1 MAVLILNIRNEVGQ
15 ALTSIEGIPFS
26 IAIQRGNKLAV
37 QQTVDLTYASA
48 TIVDVPPGQYVALA
62 THPLTEPIAAAFQ
75 FQVVSDEDLILILF
89 VYLES
94 ERVLLNIEIF
104 IES

>member
-1 MAVLILNIRNEVGQ
+1 MAVLILNIRNEIGQ

-26 IAIQRGNKLAV
+26 IAIQQGNKLAV

-48 TIVDVPPGQYVALA
+48 TIVDVALGEYIAIATPPQVE
-62 THPLTEPIAAAFQ
+62 PLAAAFQ
-75 FQVVSDEDLILILF
+75 FQVTSDEDLILILF

-94 ERVLLNIEIF
+94 ERVLLNIETF
-104 IES
+104 VES

>member
-26 IAIQRGNKLAV
+26 IAIQQGNKLAV
-37 QQTVDLTYASA
+37 QQTADLTYASA
-48 TIVDVPPGQYVALA
+48 TLVDVTPGQYIAIA
-62 THPLTEPIAAAFQ
+62 THPRVEPVAAAFQ
-75 FQVVSDEDLILILF
+75 FQVTSDEDLILILF

-94 ERVLLNIEIF
+94 ERVLLNIETF
-104 IES
+104 VEP